1 MKRMF
6 GGNWNRICFAVAAA
20 VVGWT
25 VFAAQN
31 IVGTMT
37 LEADA
42 DWRAETVTFEEGA
55 VLNLD
60 GHKLS
65 LGSSGYGGAATISDE
80 VGTGE
85 LHIDIPEGTTQES
98 WLSLA
103 GGVKLV
109 KEGAGTYVLKAAS
122 RSTGEVVVKAG
133 LMQTGL
139 AGAFPQGTLVVVE
152 NGGAFDVCGLLSD
165 LAYQIE
171 GAGPDGQGALRNS
184 GVNIGEGNGQ
194 MQGLTLTGDAK
205 VNLQGDF
212 GLVSAGFAANELR
225 LGGHT
230 LTLACNNGKAF
241 WFCNTTCPDAG
252 VIRAEG
258 CAPFFTKGN
267 SSLPDVDFIVTGATF
282 WVRPEVVVKSL
293 TFKGDEETLR
303 IESGNAK
310 LCLEELS
317 ILGSFQTWASMN
329 SVCAKG
335 TVLVSN
341 ETADVTF
348 NLPVRG
354 WDGQRP
360 SLVKQGAGT
369 LTLAEANQ
377 FGDVDI
383 QSGTVVAAG
392 KTPNLAL
399 ANFAIPMNVAA
410 GAKLDL
416 SACISGTMAFSDLK
430 VAAGGEIVGAESTAL
445 LHRWSFDDLTDS
457 IGGSTAVLTGEGPEL
472 VDGKLVLKGATG
484 STGYALL
491 GTGLLPEEGPFTIEI
506 WARQDEIV
514 SWSRLVDIGVGGGQS
529 FAMAWTR
536 GTNINQ
542 DQVEH
547 GSYLQDTMAPY
558 TLGTMYHIAVTYDG
572 AGNIAWTKRNLDT
585 GVVEKG
591 SGFSNTQTYWR
602 QPTARFQLGHDLYA
616 LDSGSVASATYD
628 EVRVWRGVLSDVQ
641 LTAHALAGPADCSQ
655 VEIRMANPEVPP
667 EDPELLHRWSFNGDL
682 ADSVGGSTAVLT
694 GEGAH
699 VADKQLVLEGGPG
712 YAVLGTGVLPAAGP
726 FTIEVWA
733 RQDAVA
739 NWSRIIDIGTTGGKS
754 FAVAWTRGTNV
765 NQDQVENG
773 GKYLQDTMAPYTLG
787 TMYHISVTCD
797 GSGWIR
803 WTKRNAATG
812 AVEKNMFFVNT
823 GTDWTSSAARFHL
836 GRDMYDPTTGSV
848 ASATYDE
855 VRVWRG
861 VLSEAQLTQNAK
873 DGPDA
878 CLTLGERPS
887 GASLVHRW
895 SFTSDTTDAVGG
907 RTGVLNGPGARV
919 EDGMLRLTGGPQGS
933 SWAEL
938 GVGLLPSTG
947 PFTIELWARKTA
959 DQSNARFLD
968 IGTGQKTSFVMAWY
982 SSASIPDFVEYNG
995 SQYQRTMAPYTMDTM
1010 YHIAVVY
1017 DGVGTF
1023 RWERRD
1029 LATGRLERSTSV
1041 QGAPLH
1047 CTLPNARFW
1056 LGHSWYKDLDSSSD
1070 YDEVRI
1076 WDGALTSAELAQNV
1090 LNGPDALFATAPV
1103 RAGGM
1108 AVTRQAELAA
1118 GFAYSGALDLENA
1131 LSIEVVNPRD
1141 FAARPL
1147 LDVADGAVE
1156 HLRQLSVA
1164 FARPPMRSEFVLCGA
1179 GELSNND
1186 VKAIALDVSVG
1197 GVPQTAW
1204 KLRRRDGQVVLLKE
1218 GFVVFVR

>member
-1 MKRMF
+1 MKVMF
-6 GGNWNRICFAVAAA
+6 GGSWGRICLAVAA
-20 VVGWT
+20 VVMGLT
-25 VFAAQN
+25 VFAEQN
-31 IVGTMT
+31 IAGTVT

-65 LGSSGYGGAATISDE
+65 LGGSGYGVAATISDE
-80 VGTGE
+80 TGAGE
-85 LHIDIPEGTTQES
+85 LHVDIPEGTTQES
-98 WLSLA
+98 RLSLA

-109 KEGAGTYVLKAAS
+109 KEGVGTYVLKAAS
-122 RSTGEVVVKAG
+122 SSTGEVVVKSG

-165 LAYQIE
+165 LTYQIE
-171 GAGPDGQGALRNS
+171 GTGPDGQGALRNS

-205 VNLQGDF
+205 VSLQGDF

-241 WFCNTTCPDAG
+241 WFCNTTCPDVG
-252 VIRAEG
+252 TIRAEG

-267 SSLPDVDFIVTGATF
+267 SSLPDVDFLVTGATF
-282 WVRPEVVVKSL
+282 WVRPEIVIKSL
-293 TFKGDEETLR
+293 TIQGDEQTLR
-303 IESGNAK
+303 LDNGSAK
-310 LCLEELS
+310 LCLGDLS
-317 ILGSFQTWASMN
+317 ILGPCQTWVATGP
-329 SVCAKG
+329 VCAKG

-341 ETADVTF
+341 ETADVVF
-348 NLPVRG
+348 NMPVRG
-354 WDGQRP
+354 WGGRRP
-360 SLVKQGAGT
+360 SLVKQGAGA

-392 KTPNLAL
+392 NTPNLAF

-416 SACISGTMAFSDLK
+416 SACISGTLAFSDLK
-430 VAAGGEIVGAESTAL
+430 VAAGGEIAGAETTAL

-472 VDGKLVLKGATG
+472 VDGKLVLNGATG

-506 WARQDEIV
+506 WARQDAVV
-514 SWSRLVDIGVGGGQS
+514 SWSRLVDIGVTGGQS

-572 AGNIAWTKRNLDT
+572 ASNIAWTKRNLET
-585 GVVEKG
+585 GAVEKG
-591 SGFSNTQTYWR
+591 SGFANTQTYWR

-628 EVRVWRGVLSDVQ
+628 EVRVWKGALSDVQ

-655 VEIRMANPEVPP
+655 VEIKMANSAAPS

-682 ADSVGGSTAVLT
+682 EDSVGGSTAVLT
-694 GEGAH
+694 DEGAR
-699 VADKQLVLEGGPG
+699 VVDKQLVLEGGPG
-712 YAVLGTGVLPAAGP
+712 YALLGTGMLPANSP

-733 RQDAVA
+733 RQDAISS
-739 NWSRIIDIGTTGGKS
+739 WSRIIDVGTTGGKS
-754 FAVAWTRGTNV
+754 FAVAWTRGTNI

-773 GKYLQDTMAPYTLG
+773 GKYLQDTMAPYTIG
-787 TMYHISVTCD
+787 TMYHISFTHD

-823 GTDWTSSAARFHL
+823 GTDWTSSSARFQL
-836 GRDMYDPTTGSV
+836 GKDMYEQTTGGV
-848 ASATYDE
+848 AAATYDE
-855 VRVWRG
+855 VRIWRG

-873 DGPDA
+873 DGPDT
-878 CLTLGERPS
+878 CLTSGERPS

-895 SFTSDTTDAVGG
+895 SFASDMTDAVGG

-933 SWAEL
+933 SWAEM
-938 GVGLLPSTG
+938 GMGLLPSKG

-959 DQSNARFLD
+959 DQTNARFLD
-968 IGTGQKTSFVMAWY
+968 IGTGQKTSFVMVWY
-982 SSASIPDFVEYNG
+982 SSASNPDFVEYNG
-995 SQYQRTMAPYTMDTM
+995 TQYQKTMAPYTMNAM

-1029 LATGRLERSTSV
+1029 LTTGRLERSTSV

-1076 WDGALTSAELAQNV
+1076 WNGALTSAELTQSV
-1090 LNGPDALFATAPV
+1090 LSGPDALFASAPV
-1103 RAGGM
+1103 RAGCL
-1108 AVTRQAELAA
+1108 AVTHQAELVA
-1118 GFAYSGALDLENA
+1118 GFAYSGALDLENT

-1147 LDVADGAVE
+1147 LDVADDAVE
-1156 HLRQLSVA
+1156 HLQQLSVA
-1164 FARPPMRSEFVLCGA
+1164 FARPPARSEFVLCGA
-1179 GELSNND
+1179 DRLTTESLKS
-1186 VKAIALDVSVG
+1186 IALDVTINGASQNG
-1197 GVPQTAW
+1197 W
-1204 KLRRRDGQVVLLKE
+1204 KLRRKGDEVVLLKDS
-1218 GFVVFVR
+1218 FVVFVR